1 MASFGGAEWA
11 RTSHTRLAESRRTC
25 RAGSRR
31 NRRDVI
37 RDETSTYIVRK
48 PSISWVVIVGAGLA
62 AVSAFMLTAAPLG
75 YRFGILP
82 LRTALLTVFVWGAY
96 VGCAAAGVSLI
107 GLVMTLLQPRD
118 ARRGISLAALSLLA
132 GIAFIGMAG
141 RFRLGPPKPP
151 IHDITTDM
159 QEPPQYVAVLPL
171 RANAPNKTVYGGEKV
186 AALQREAYPDLQPL
200 MLDIPP

>member
-1 MASFGGAEWA
+1 M
-11 RTSHTRLAESRRTC
+11 
-25 RAGSRR
+25 
-31 NRRDVI
+31 

-82 LRTALLTVFVWGAY
+82 LRTALLTVFVWSAY

-107 GLVMTLLQPRD
+107 GLVMTLLRPRN

-141 RFRLGPPKPP
+141 RFRLVSRTSGSR
-151 IHDITTDM
+151 HNLL
-159 QEPPQYVAVLPL
+159 AVVDRD
-171 RANAPNKTVYGGEKV
+171 RA
-186 AALQREAYPDLQPL
+186 
-200 MLDIPP
+200 